1 MSEHKLNIT
10 WSEFAESSART
21 CRKLWMDEAFTD
33 VILATSDDHQ
43 ISSHKVILSSC
54 SPFFRNILLRNPHQ
68 KPLLYL
74 KDVRHRELELILQ
87 FVYKGECQVEQE
99 NIEEF
104 LAVGK
109 TLKINGLKDQEESED
124 TREVVEVNTDVKEE
138 PVEVDNNGVKYNYT
152 CETIVFPNN
161 NDSSTE
167 QQELCCDYC
176 YFTTTRQSHL
186 RRHKAEVHE
195 VEEDEPHEGKK
206 RSRNKKYHCDLC
218 DFKASRLRLLKHHKV
233 SRHEADKPYPCDR
246 CDYQALSAHI
256 LKIHKTSKHD
266 RVQYNCDRCDYT
278 TNWQAN
284 LTTHKRKKHTEPE
297 EELARFGEVMV
308 EGDAGQAEVME
319 DMLTLVDNLE

>member
-10 WSEFAESSART
+10 WSEFAESSARSY
-21 CRKLWMDEAFTD
+21 RKLWRDEAFTD

-87 FVYKGECQVEQE
+87 FIYKGECQVEQE

-109 TLKINGLKDQEESED
+109 TLKINGLKDQEDAED
-124 TREVVEVNTDVKEE
+124 VKEVVEVNTDVKEE
-138 PVEVDNNGVKYNYT
+138 PVELDTNGVKYNYT
-152 CETIVFPNN
+152 CETIVFPST
-161 NDSSTE
+161 DSGPE

-176 YFTTTRQSHL
+176 YFTTSRQSHL

-195 VEEDEPHEGKK
+195 VEEEPQEGRR

-218 DFKASRLRLLKHHKV
+218 GFKAARLRLLKHHKV
-233 SRHEADKPYPCDR
+233 SCHEADKPYPCDR

-266 RVQYNCDRCDYT
+266 RVQYNCDRPT
-278 TNWQAN
+278 
-284 LTTHKRKKHTEPE
+284 
-297 EELARFGEVMV
+297 
-308 EGDAGQAEVME
+308 
-319 DMLTLVDNLE
+319 